1 MSETLLYTLVQVFNF
16 LLLAVFFYLYR
27 HDKPMGKLFLRF
39 EDNYVM
45 MFLLFFLF
53 AIIFVLLALRVIY
66 FVYLTLE
73 TWGVL

>member
-1 MSETLLYTLVQVFNF
+1 MTTLLYTGVQVFNI
-16 LLLAVFFYLYR
+16 LLLVLFFYLYR

-53 AIIFVLLALRVIY
+53 AILFVLLSLRVIY